1 VRQQNA
7 HGYAVHARLSVASAV
22 SVEPGTTTTR
32 RGGTPCPKRINA
44 PARPHA
50 QPRDGAAR
58 QRRGGNECR
67 RLDANNEW
75 RRQPPHIRLPSR
87 SWSKRRLRSA
97 LVDLDARASLSQ
109 ATGDR
114 ADDRDLQAR
123 SARSL
128 LLRLQGSSARRRYRV
143 PCKAI
148 EDPWPLEPATA
159 RQSDPVRDC
168 WHATVVRSPCS
179 VLPTSLRTLIVTL

>member
-143 PCKAI
+143 PCKRSRTRGPSSRRRRDSRI
-148 EDPWPLEPATA
+148 RSGTVGT
-159 RQSDPVRDC
+159 RQSSGAP
-168 WHATVVRSPCS
+168 ARSYQRRCG
-179 VLPTSLRTLIVTL
+179 L